1 MNLEVIKYIK
11 SNPNTWRD
19 LLKDKPYCL
28 EIKEDEHYCLLK
40 YNQIES
46 DFSLDIVKEC
56 RGLIVDKITLEPVAL
71 SFKKFF
77 NVQETYADEIDWTTA
92 HVQEKVDGS
101 KLCIFWDKYEQRWQV
116 CTSGSLDAYEA
127 NVGDFGLTFG
137 DLFEKALANN
147 LYTKDGFFLNLIK
160 SYCYTFELVSPES
173 RIVVPYKKADLYFI
187 GCRNVETFEETKPE
201 LYNELFGFLLKTPK
215 EYPLKSL
222 EDCLEA
228 TKQMSFNEEG
238 YVVVDNY
245 WNRIKIKSPAYVAGH
260 HLRGE
265 GTVSSKR
272 ILEMIETGAQDDFLA
287 IYPEYSEYFS
297 KVLRQRHNFIN
308 YLIKGYRE
316 LREFS
321 YSNNNLVQKDY
332 AIWIMNNYKDIS
344 SFLFNCLKYG
354 LDNEYN
360 LFEWWE
366 KLDINKKLTYLE
378 ER

>member
-1 MNLEVIKYIK
+1 MNLEVIKCIK

-92 HVQEKVDGS
+92 HVQDKVDGS
-101 KLCIFWDKYEQRWQV
+101 RLLIFWNRYEQRWQV
-116 CTSGSLDAYEA
+116 CTSGTLDAYEA

-201 LYNELFGFLLKTPK
+201 LYNELFGL
-215 EYPLKSL
+215 
-222 EDCLEA
+222 
-228 TKQMSFNEEG
+228 N
-238 YVVVDNY
+238 
-245 WNRIKIKSPAYVAGH
+245 
-260 HLRGE
+260 
-265 GTVSSKR
+265 
-272 ILEMIETGAQDDFLA
+272 
-287 IYPEYSEYFS
+287 
-297 KVLRQRHNFIN
+297 
-308 YLIKGYRE
+308 
-316 LREFS
+316 
-321 YSNNNLVQKDY
+321 
-332 AIWIMNNYKDIS
+332 
-344 SFLFNCLKYG
+344 
-354 LDNEYN
+354 
-360 LFEWWE
+360 
-366 KLDINKKLTYLE
+366 
-378 ER
+378 